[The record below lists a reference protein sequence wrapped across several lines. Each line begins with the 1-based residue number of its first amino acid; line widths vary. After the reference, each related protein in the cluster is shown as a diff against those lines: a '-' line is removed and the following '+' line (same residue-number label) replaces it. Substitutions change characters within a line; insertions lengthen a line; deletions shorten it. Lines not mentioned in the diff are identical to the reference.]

1 MVNYFDVTSC
11 KHFPLKVKASILRL
25 YNKKTK
31 ECTHLFSV
39 FECIEPDMQIKDNHN
54 VFDFTDKGKSEE
66 KVYYTENV
74 MTLNEDFISDPM
86 SNFKIPDYENNL
98 DDFRF
103 INTKLYNVPEKGTG
117 YLLSNGSSESG
128 LCKLFPDTKN
138 PTWIKVWI
146 DKECETVK
154 YLKEKKSLVSQI
166 EKVSL
171 TNLGFNI
178 WDYKDYIG
186 SVFLVWHHNKVK
198 SIDIEGIVKP
208 NFGISLNLDFRTN
221 ERPSLKVEV
230 CQIEQKD
237 CIVNNH
243 IEKLPRPGFRQLIN
257 LLTLPDNMIVKVY
270 DVDDNLLCHRAFNG
284 MIRQF
289 GITLRLPSKKVSGV
303 KVRDAKGNEK
313 QLNPIQKWTNETDVV
328 GEKIDSMSNYFP
340 DAEKIRNI
348 DRNKASGQ
356 FVFFDGDKTKQ
367 EINKE
372 NALNCVINILNKAT
386 KRCMVCDDY
395 FDSTDFGGFLYPVQN
410 SDVEIRVMSSLGDMD
425 KACAMRLAHVVD
437 QYNNAIGKEC
447 AMARMLRGNKSV
459 LHDRF
464 IVCDDD
470 IWAVGASFNEL
481 GARASVIYK
490 IPYEAGLV
498 IIQKLEEWWSD
509 DNVSVDV
516 HNVSSS
522 PKIESH

>member
-11 KHFPLKVKASILRL
+11 KQFPLKVKASILRL

-39 FECIEPDMQIKDNHN
+39 FECIEPDMQIKDRHY
-54 VFDFTDKGKSEE
+54 VIDSYYKGISYE
-66 KVYYTENV
+66 KIYYTENV

-86 SNFKIPDYENNL
+86 SNFKIPDYETNL

-154 YLKEKKSLVSQI
+154 YLKEEKSLVSQI

-257 LLTLPDNMIVKVY
+257 LLTLPDNVIVKVY

-356 FVFFDGDKTKQ
+356 FVFF
-367 EINKE
+367 
-372 NALNCVINILNKAT
+372 
-386 KRCMVCDDY
+386 
-395 FDSTDFGGFLYPVQN
+395 
-410 SDVEIRVMSSLGDMD
+410 
-425 KACAMRLAHVVD
+425 
-437 QYNNAIGKEC
+437 
-447 AMARMLRGNKSV
+447 
-459 LHDRF
+459 
-464 IVCDDD
+464 
-470 IWAVGASFNEL
+470 
-481 GARASVIYK
+481 
-490 IPYEAGLV
+490 
-498 IIQKLEEWWSD
+498 
-509 DNVSVDV
+509 
-516 HNVSSS
+516 
-522 PKIESH
+522 

>member
-1 MVNYFDVTSC
+1 MANYFDVTSC
-11 KHFPLKVKASILRL
+11 KQFPLKVKASILRL

-54 VFDFTDKGKSEE
+54 VFDFTDKGKSDE

-74 MTLNEDFISDPM
+74 MILNEDFISDPM
-86 SNFKIPDYENNL
+86 SNFKIPNHDNKL

-103 INTKLYNVPEKGTG
+103 INTKLYHVPEKGTG

-270 DVDDNLLCHRAFNG
+270 DVDDNLLCYHVVNG
-284 MIRQF
+284 MIHQF
-289 GITLRLPSKKVSGV
+289 GITLRFPSKKVSGV

-395 FDSTDFGGFLYPVQN
+395 FDSTDFGRFLYPVQN

-425 KACAMRLAHVVD
+425 KECAMRLAHVVD
-437 QYNNAIGKEC
+437 QYNNAK
-447 AMARMLRGNKSV
+447 
-459 LHDRF
+459 
-464 IVCDDD
+464 
-470 IWAVGASFNEL
+470 
-481 GARASVIYK
+481 
-490 IPYEAGLV
+490 
-498 IIQKLEEWWSD
+498 
-509 DNVSVDV
+509 
-516 HNVSSS
+516 
-522 PKIESH
+522 